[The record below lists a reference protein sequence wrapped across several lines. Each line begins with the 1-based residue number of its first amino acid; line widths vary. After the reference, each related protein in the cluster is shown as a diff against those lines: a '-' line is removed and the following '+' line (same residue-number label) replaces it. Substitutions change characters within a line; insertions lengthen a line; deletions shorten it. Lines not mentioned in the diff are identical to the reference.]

1 MDLKDMILVTE
12 NDRGTETNM
21 LMTLDDYKSFIAI
34 DDMSELADNL
44 LQLGRTLGEADNF
57 TEYYRAANVTVS
69 ARFCLDDIQ
78 LGHFLQGF
86 YNDSKEFRFDKEASS
101 YECVAKLKEI
111 GMTDKGWVDDFNLH
125 YEMENRSFERGQ
137 TFHNFNDHDYMVL
150 EALSPRN
157 LVVMDMKSG
166 SLTIALGAT
175 EYKRYPKDEKP
186 TKDNNK
192 SQIAR
197 ELEVDRRTV
206 DKYINGYTKPET
218 RNCDDCITPFYDI
231 ITELLSDKNQQVFY
245 YRKVLWQYLVDNHGF
260 KGVYCNF
267 CHYLRK
273 YPEFDS
279 YFRKSRPSNTN
290 KVTVRYETP
299 MGKQAQLDWKES
311 IPFILSSGEII
322 EVNIFVLLLS
332 YSRFRVYRVSLSK
345 TQDILFSFLDDA
357 FETLGGI
364 PDEIVTDNMKTVMD
378 EARTEYYAGKVN
390 NKFQQFADDY
400 GFKVQPC
407 IAGHPHTKAKV
418 EAPMKILD
426 EIRAYNGK
434 LNYIELVE
442 LVTRINNRVN
452 TQVNQGTGRIPLM
465 YYNKEKAFLN
475 SLPADNIRKPYQITT
490 NTVKVNH
497 SSMFN
502 YKSCQYSVPP
512 EYIDKIVSLQV
523 YDGYIHVYCNTEF
536 ITIHQLSSKKLNYI
550 SGHYAAI
557 ARKSHIFRD
566 EHIMDRAKEN
576 LEIIGKVYDY
586 E

>member
-1 MDLKDMILVTE
+1 MSCKEELIMILKHQIITDIRIESV
-12 NDRGTETNM
+12 ND
-21 LMTLDDYKSFIAI
+21 LY
-34 DDMSELADNL
+34 
-44 LQLGRTLGEADNF
+44 
-57 TEYYRAANVTVS
+57 
-69 ARFCLDDIQ
+69 
-78 LGHFLQGF
+78 
-86 YNDSKEFRFDKEASS
+86 
-101 YECVAKLKEI
+101 KLKP
-111 GMTDKGWVDDFNLH
+111 F
-125 YEMENRSFERGQ
+125 
-137 TFHNFNDHDYMVL
+137 L
-150 EALSPRN
+150 EDGTL
-157 LVVMDMKSG
+157 K
-166 SLTIALGAT
+166 I
-175 EYKRYPKDEKP
+175 
-186 TKDNNK
+186 NK

-218 RNCDDCITPFYDI
+218 RNCDDCITPFYDTI
-231 ITELLSDKNQQVFY
+231 AELLSDKNQQVFY

-260 KGVYCNF
+260 TGVYCNF

-290 KVTVRYETP
+290 KVTIRYETP

-311 IPFILSSGEII
+311 IPFILSSGETID
-322 EVNIFVLLLS
+322 VNIFVLLLS

-345 TQDILFSFLDDA
+345 NQEILFSFLDDA
-357 FETLGGI
+357 FET
-364 PDEIVTDNMKTVMD
+364 
-378 EARTEYYAGKVN
+378 GKVN

-407 IAGHPHTKAKV
+407 IARHPHTKAKV
-418 EAPMKILD
+418 EAPMKTLD

-434 LNYIELVE
+434 LNYMKLVE

-452 TQVNQGTGRIPLM
+452 AQVNQGTGRIPLM

-475 SLPADNIRKPYQITT
+475 SLPADNIRKPYQIAT

-502 YKSCQYSVPP
+502 YKGCQYSVPP

-550 SGHYAAI
+550 SEHYAAI

>member
-1 MDLKDMILVTE
+1 MILKHQIITDIRIESV
-12 NDRGTETNM
+12 ND
-21 LMTLDDYKSFIAI
+21 LY
-34 DDMSELADNL
+34 
-44 LQLGRTLGEADNF
+44 
-57 TEYYRAANVTVS
+57 
-69 ARFCLDDIQ
+69 
-78 LGHFLQGF
+78 
-86 YNDSKEFRFDKEASS
+86 
-101 YECVAKLKEI
+101 KLKP
-111 GMTDKGWVDDFNLH
+111 F
-125 YEMENRSFERGQ
+125 
-137 TFHNFNDHDYMVL
+137 L
-150 EALSPRN
+150 EDGTL
-157 LVVMDMKSG
+157 K
-166 SLTIALGAT
+166 I
-175 EYKRYPKDEKP
+175 
-186 TKDNNK
+186 NK

-218 RNCDDCITPFYDI
+218 RNCDDCITPFYDTI
-231 ITELLSDKNQQVFY
+231 AELLSDKNQQVFY

-260 KGVYCNF
+260 TGVYCNF

-290 KVTVRYETP
+290 KVTIRYETP

-311 IPFILSSGEII
+311 IPFILSSGETID
-322 EVNIFVLLLS
+322 VNIFVLLLS

-345 TQDILFSFLDDA
+345 NQEILFSFLDDA
-357 FETLGGI
+357 FET
-364 PDEIVTDNMKTVMD
+364 
-378 EARTEYYAGKVN
+378 GKVN

-400 GFKVQPC
+400 GFKVRPC
-407 IAGHPHTKAKV
+407 IARHPHTKAKV

-434 LNYIELVE
+434 LNYMKLVE

-452 TQVNQGTGRIPLM
+452 AQVNQGTGRIPLM

-475 SLPADNIRKPYQITT
+475 SLPADNIRKPYQIAT

-502 YKSCQYSVPP
+502 YKGCQYSVPP

-550 SGHYAAI
+550 SEHYAAI

>member
-1 MDLKDMILVTE
+1 MSCKEELIMILKHQIITDIRIESV
-12 NDRGTETNM
+12 ND
-21 LMTLDDYKSFIAI
+21 LY
-34 DDMSELADNL
+34 
-44 LQLGRTLGEADNF
+44 
-57 TEYYRAANVTVS
+57 
-69 ARFCLDDIQ
+69 
-78 LGHFLQGF
+78 
-86 YNDSKEFRFDKEASS
+86 
-101 YECVAKLKEI
+101 KLKP
-111 GMTDKGWVDDFNLH
+111 F
-125 YEMENRSFERGQ
+125 
-137 TFHNFNDHDYMVL
+137 L
-150 EALSPRN
+150 EDGTL
-157 LVVMDMKSG
+157 K
-166 SLTIALGAT
+166 I
-175 EYKRYPKDEKP
+175 
-186 TKDNNK
+186 NK

-218 RNCDDCITPFYDI
+218 RNCDDCITPFYDTI
-231 ITELLSDKNQQVFY
+231 AELLSDKNQQVFY

-260 KGVYCNF
+260 TGVYCNF

-290 KVTVRYETP
+290 KVTIRYETP

-311 IPFILSSGEII
+311 IPFILSSGETID
-322 EVNIFVLLLS
+322 VNIFVLLLS

-345 TQDILFSFLDDA
+345 NQEILFSFLDDA
-357 FETLGGI
+357 FET
-364 PDEIVTDNMKTVMD
+364 
-378 EARTEYYAGKVN
+378 GKVN

-407 IAGHPHTKAKV
+407 IARHPHTKAKV

-434 LNYIELVE
+434 LNYMKLVE

-452 TQVNQGTGRIPLM
+452 AQVNQGTGRIPLM

-523 YDGYIHVYCNTEF
+523 YGGYIYVYCNTEF

-550 SGHYAAI
+550 SEHYAAI

>member
-1 MDLKDMILVTE
+1 MSCKEELIMILKHQIITDIRIESV
-12 NDRGTETNM
+12 ND
-21 LMTLDDYKSFIAI
+21 LY
-34 DDMSELADNL
+34 
-44 LQLGRTLGEADNF
+44 
-57 TEYYRAANVTVS
+57 
-69 ARFCLDDIQ
+69 
-78 LGHFLQGF
+78 
-86 YNDSKEFRFDKEASS
+86 
-101 YECVAKLKEI
+101 KLKP
-111 GMTDKGWVDDFNLH
+111 F
-125 YEMENRSFERGQ
+125 
-137 TFHNFNDHDYMVL
+137 L
-150 EALSPRN
+150 EDGTL
-157 LVVMDMKSG
+157 K
-166 SLTIALGAT
+166 I
-175 EYKRYPKDEKP
+175 
-186 TKDNNK
+186 NK

-218 RNCDDCITPFYDI
+218 RNCDDCITPFYDTI
-231 ITELLSDKNQQVFY
+231 AELLSDKNQQVFY

-260 KGVYCNF
+260 TGVYCNF

-290 KVTVRYETP
+290 KVTIRYETP

-311 IPFILSSGEII
+311 IPFILSSGETID
-322 EVNIFVLLLS
+322 VNIFVLLLS

-345 TQDILFSFLDDA
+345 NQEILFSFLDDA
-357 FETLGGI
+357 FET
-364 PDEIVTDNMKTVMD
+364 
-378 EARTEYYAGKVN
+378 GKVN

-407 IAGHPHTKAKV
+407 IARHPHTKAKV

-434 LNYIELVE
+434 LNYMKLVE

-452 TQVNQGTGRIPLM
+452 AQVNQGTGRIPLM

-475 SLPADNIRKPYQITT
+475 SLPADNIRKPYQIAT

-502 YKSCQYSVPP
+502 YKGCQYSVPP

-523 YDGYIHVYCNTEF
+523 YDGYIHVHCNTEF

-550 SGHYAAI
+550 SEHYAAI

>member
-1 MDLKDMILVTE
+1 MILINQIITDIRIESV
-12 NDRGTETNM
+12 ND
-21 LMTLDDYKSFIAI
+21 LY
-34 DDMSELADNL
+34 
-44 LQLGRTLGEADNF
+44 
-57 TEYYRAANVTVS
+57 
-69 ARFCLDDIQ
+69 
-78 LGHFLQGF
+78 
-86 YNDSKEFRFDKEASS
+86 
-101 YECVAKLKEI
+101 KLKPFGEDGTLKI
-111 GMTDKGWVDDFNLH
+111 
-125 YEMENRSFERGQ
+125 
-137 TFHNFNDHDYMVL
+137 
-150 EALSPRN
+150 
-157 LVVMDMKSG
+157 
-166 SLTIALGAT
+166 
-175 EYKRYPKDEKP
+175 
-186 TKDNNK
+186 NK

-218 RNCDDCITPFYDI
+218 RNCDDCITPFYDTI
-231 ITELLSDKNQQVFY
+231 AELLSDKNQQVFY

-260 KGVYCNF
+260 TGVYCNF

-290 KVTVRYETP
+290 KVTIRYETP

-311 IPFILSSGEII
+311 IPFILSSGETID
-322 EVNIFVLLLS
+322 VNIFVLLLS

-345 TQDILFSFLDDA
+345 NQEILFSFLDDA
-357 FETLGGI
+357 FET
-364 PDEIVTDNMKTVMD
+364 
-378 EARTEYYAGKVN
+378 GKVN

-407 IAGHPHTKAKV
+407 IARHPHTKAKV

-434 LNYIELVE
+434 LNYMKLVE

-452 TQVNQGTGRIPLM
+452 AQVNQGTGRIPLM

-490 NTVKVNH
+490 NTVKINH

-523 YDGYIHVYCNTEF
+523 YDGYIHMYCNTEF

-550 SGHYAAI
+550 SEHYAAI